1 MKRSL
6 VDDYRECVEICKR
19 IDYGNSP
26 SVRANN
32 RAATKMR
39 KLVENAAKD
48 GSKALE
54 PLFELLTESVASE
67 WLSFQLLEM
76 VDPLP
81 PEIASKCLEIIRG
94 IACDPKRYATSL
106 GAQVWLENWEQMK
119 KRRN

>member
-1 MKRSL
+1 MKRSFIGE
-6 VDDYRECVEICKR
+6 YRECVEICKK
-19 IDYGNSP
+19 IDCGNSP

-48 GSKALE
+48 GIKALE

-67 WLSFQLLEM
+67 WLPFQLLEF
-76 VDPLP
+76 VDLLP
-81 PEIASKCLEIIRG
+81 PEIASKCFEIIRG
-94 IACDPKRYATSL
+94 IACDPKRHATSF
-106 GAQVWLENWEQMK
+106 GAQGWLMDWEQKK